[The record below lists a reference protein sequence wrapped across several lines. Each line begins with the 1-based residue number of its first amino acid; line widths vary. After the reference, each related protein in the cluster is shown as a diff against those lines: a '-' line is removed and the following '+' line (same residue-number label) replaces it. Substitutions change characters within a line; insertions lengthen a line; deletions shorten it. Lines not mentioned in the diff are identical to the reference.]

1 MSSEEAQTDPDLD
14 PDPKYGERMLTQFVN
29 HLMRDGKKAVAERL
43 MYDALEGVEEK
54 TGGEDPIEIF
64 KRGVDN
70 LRPTVEVRARRVGG
84 STYQVP
90 VEVPPERRT
99 ALAIRW
105 LIEAARERNEK
116 NMVDRLINEILDAS
130 NNRGSAVRHKESI
143 HRMAEANRAFAHYR
157 W

>member
-1 MSSEEAQTDPDLD
+1 MPRRREIQKREVE
-14 PDPKYGERMLTQFVN
+14 PDPKYGEKMLTRFVN
-29 HLMRDGKKAVAERL
+29 ILMRDGKKSTAEGL
-43 MYDALEGVEEK
+43 MYGALDGVEEK
-54 TGGEDPIEIF
+54 TGGEPPFEVFDRAI
-64 KRGVDN
+64 DN
-70 LRPTVEVRARRVGG
+70 LRPSVEVRARRVGG

-90 VEVPPERRT
+90 VEVPPKRRT

-116 NMVDRLINEILDAS
+116 KMKERLVNEILDAS
-130 NNRGSAVRHKESI
+130 NNRGSAIRHKESI

>member
-1 MSSEEAQTDPDLD
+1 MPRRREIQKREVD
-14 PDPKYGERMLTQFVN
+14 PDPKYGEKMLTQFVN
-29 HLMRDGKKAVAERL
+29 MLMRDGKKATAENL
-43 MYDALEGVEEK
+43 MYKALDGVEEK
-54 TGGEDPIEIF
+54 TGGEDPIEVF
-64 KRGVDN
+64 KRGIDN

-90 VEVPPERRT
+90 VEVPPKRRT

-105 LIEAARERNEK
+105 LIEAARERNEQ
-116 NMVDRLINEILDAS
+116 NMLDRLINEILDAS
-130 NNRGSAVRHKESI
+130 NNRGSAIRHKESI

>member
-1 MSSEEAQTDPDLD
+1 MPRRREIQRREVE
-14 PDPKYGERMLTQFVN
+14 PDPKYGEKMLTQFCN
-29 HLMRDGKKAVAERL
+29 MLMQNGKKAIAEKL
-43 MYDALEGVEEK
+43 MYGALDGVEEK

-64 KRGVDN
+64 KRAIDN

-90 VEVPPERRT
+90 VEVPPKRRT

-130 NNRGSAVRHKESI
+130 NNRGSAVRHKEGI